1 MLNLF
6 GPQQATE
13 SYRIYDGSFDLYFF
27 PHALGDLKKYVF
39 TQRTNRLD
47 FPQSSH
53 LSHMRDVRSCPL
65 LDVPR
70 WRNAFSQHFISIIIK
85 DDKV

>member
-1 MLNLF
+1 MLNPF
-6 GPQQATE
+6 GPQQ

-27 PHALGDLKKYVF
+27 SPMQKYVF
-39 TQRTNRLD
+39 TQRTNILD

-70 WRNAFSQHFISIIIK
+70 WRNDFSQHFISIIIK

>member
-1 MLNLF
+1 MLNLV

-27 PHALGDLKKYVF
+27 SPCTWWFKKKKF
-39 TQRTNRLD
+39 TQGTNRLD

-53 LSHMRDVRSCPL
+53 L
-65 LDVPR
+65 
-70 WRNAFSQHFISIIIK
+70 
-85 DDKV
+85 